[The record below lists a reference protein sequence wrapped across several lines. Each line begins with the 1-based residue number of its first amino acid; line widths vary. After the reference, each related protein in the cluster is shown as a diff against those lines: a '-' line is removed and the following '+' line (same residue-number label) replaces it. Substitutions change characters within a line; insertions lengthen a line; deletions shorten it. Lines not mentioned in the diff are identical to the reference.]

1 MLNLSRISCSKNQY
15 LNNIYIFY
23 ILIDFLLVKIES
35 DAKGYTLAMSH
46 TPSACIYISTERKYV
61 RSQGRE
67 SQNHGKFRMGP
78 VANLRDQG
86 T

>member
-1 MLNLSRISCSKNQY
+1 M
-15 LNNIYIFY
+15 
-23 ILIDFLLVKIES
+23 DFLHVKTER
-35 DAKGYTLAMSH
+35 DAKGYTPATSH
-46 TPSACIYISTERKYV
+46 TPSACIYIPAERECV

-78 VANLRDQG
+78 TGNLRDQG